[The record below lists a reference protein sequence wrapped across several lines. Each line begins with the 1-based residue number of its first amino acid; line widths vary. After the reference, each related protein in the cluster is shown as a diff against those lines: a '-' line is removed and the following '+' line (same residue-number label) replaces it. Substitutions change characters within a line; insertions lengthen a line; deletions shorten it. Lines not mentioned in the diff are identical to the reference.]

1 MDVIANGVNTRP
13 ITTDHEPYMTS
24 VHVLLDFLS
33 RLLPVASH
41 HPLVTRLFAHLAPVH
56 FPINNLAGTA
66 PSEFRVGSSN
76 TEP

>member
-41 HPLVTRLFAHLAPVH
+41 HPLVTRGCAQPTMECDAP
-56 FPINNLAGTA
+56 ADT
-66 PSEFRVGSSN
+66 R
-76 TEP
+76 